1 MVFGP
6 GWKLGIRLVK
16 EMTAKQ
22 LSQEH
27 VSYTI
32 HMSCKTD
39 YLFASAT
46 GAVFG
51 APCEGDGS
59 RTPAPG

>member
-32 HMSCKTD
+32 HITCKTD
-39 YLFASAT
+39 Y
-46 GAVFG
+46 
-51 APCEGDGS
+51 
-59 RTPAPG
+59 